1 MVTRRLGAR
10 KGEKMSNWT
19 ISRVLKVKHGW
30 AWWEIGWVTDRGDS
44 CQSFFFFLFLIFFIL
59 LNHCIRTK
67 NIFFSFSPK
76 NIDFRPDLPRNL
88 PFLRC
93 VPQMYDFSVQGGV
106 FDVQPWNLTPYMT
119 GLSGSLY
126 KNFQSLTWKLPTL
139 ARYFRFYWLDRQLS
153 RYLGFSLAQ
162 GRVFDIQPWNL
173 SRDTTGLSGSQFQN
187 FQSLTWKLPIL
198 GRFFRFFFR
207 YRQLSRYLGFS
218 LAEGR
223 VFHIRPWNLP
233 AQTTGLSGRLTVAI
247 LFHPTHTRQ
256 TQPPFWLFDF
266 I

>member
-1 MVTRRLGAR
+1 MF
-10 KGEKMSNWT
+10 K
-19 ISRVLKVKHGW
+19 
-30 AWWEIGWVTDRGDS
+30 
-44 CQSFFFFLFLIFFIL
+44 
-59 LNHCIRTK
+59 HCIRTK
-67 NIFFSFSPK
+67 NFFFSFSTQKYRLPA
-76 NIDFRPDLPRNL
+76 DLPCNL

-198 GRFFRFFFR
+198 DRYFRFFFS
-207 YRQLSRYLGFS
+207 LPTTEPIFGFFPSRRPSFS
-218 LAEGR
+218 
-223 VFHIRPWNLP
+223 H
-233 AQTTGLSGRLTVAI
+233 
-247 LFHPTHTRQ
+247 
-256 TQPPFWLFDF
+256 
-266 I
+266 

>member
-30 AWWEIGWVTDRGDS
+30 AWLEIGWVTDSRWLRS
-44 CQSFFFFLFLIFFIL
+44 IFFFFLFLIFFIL

-67 NIFFSFSPK
+67 KFFFSFSPK

-106 FDVQPWNLTPYMT
+106 FDVQPWNLPPDMT

-153 RYLGFSLAQ
+153 RYLGFSLAE
-162 GRVFDIQPWNL
+162 GRVFHIRPWNL

-233 AQTTGLSGRLTVAI
+233 AQTTGLSGSQCKNFQSLTWKLPI
-247 LFHPTHTRQ
+247 
-256 TQPPFWLFDF
+256 
-266 I
+266 